1 MKTSRIEIEGREYLL
16 CCPIVTMKEL
26 SEHFGGLEKIDKVM
40 NSGDLSVVVDECTW
54 ILSAFMRAGERYAE
68 QNNLEYNKA
77 LSVEQLQELCDMA
90 TLFDIRENIFD
101 VLSASS
107 KQEIE
112 LEPEKGQDTAP
123 GE

>member
-26 SEHFGGLEKIDKVM
+26 SEHFGGLEKIDEVL
-40 NSGDLSVVVDECTW
+40 NSGDLPAIVDECTW

-68 QNNLEYNKA
+68 LNNLEYNKA
-77 LSVEQLQELCDMA
+77 LSVEQLQVLCDMDL
-90 TLFDIRENIFD
+90 LFDLRESIFD
-101 VLSASS
+101 VLAASS

-112 LEPEKGQDTAP
+112 LEPGKDQDTAP